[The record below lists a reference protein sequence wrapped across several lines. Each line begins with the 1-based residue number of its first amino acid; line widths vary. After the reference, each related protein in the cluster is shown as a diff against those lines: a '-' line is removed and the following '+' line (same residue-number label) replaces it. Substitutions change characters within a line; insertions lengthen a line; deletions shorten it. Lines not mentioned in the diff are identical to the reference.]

1 MSTREKRL
9 STRVRVR
16 LRVDC
21 KPLDHAECTGVLE
34 GQGFQELSFRS
45 LALSRPR
52 SGMTPMRARDMSS
65 SGLHLEG
72 PLALGLGESAVLDMH
87 LPDENV
93 AVKALVEVVWSQPAR
108 DPQQPHRFGVRFAAL
123 EEEGLRRLKSF
134 MALVPAEA
142 C

>member
-1 MSTREKRL
+1 MNAREQRL

-21 KPLDHAECTGVLE
+21 KPLDHSECAGVLE

-45 LALSRPR
+45 LALTRPR
-52 SGMTPMRARDMSS
+52 AGMTPMRVKDLST
-65 SGLHLEG
+65 SGLRLEG
-72 PLALGLGESAVLDMH
+72 PLALGLGESAMLDLH

-93 AVKALVEVVWSQPAR
+93 AVKALVDVVWSSPAT
-108 DPQQPHRFGVRFAAL
+108 DPQLPHSFGVRFAAM

-134 MALVPAEA
+134 MALMPVEA
-142 C
+142 

>member
-1 MSTREKRL
+1 MQPSEKRL

-21 KPLDHAECTGVLE
+21 KPLDHSECLGVLE

-45 LALSRPR
+45 LALTRPR
-52 SGMTPMRARDMSS
+52 SGMTPLRALDLSS
-65 SGLHLEG
+65 SGLRLEG
-72 PLALGLGESAVLDMH
+72 PLALGVGESAVLDLH
-87 LPDENV
+87 LPDERV
-93 AVKALVEVVWSQPAR
+93 AVKALVDVAWSEPAS
-108 DPQQPHRFGVRFAAL
+108 DPLQPHRFGVRFAAL

-142 C
+142 